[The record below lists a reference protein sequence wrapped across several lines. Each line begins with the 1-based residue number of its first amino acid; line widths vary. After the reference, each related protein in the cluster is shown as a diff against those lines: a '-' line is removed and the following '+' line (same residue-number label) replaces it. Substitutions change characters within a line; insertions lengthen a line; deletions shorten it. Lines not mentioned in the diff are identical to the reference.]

1 MRCPLWLAL
10 LALIASGCGGR
21 TPSTA
26 TPLAALAAPA
36 TSSALQ
42 GATVSAIDGQPLA
55 GVTVKIG
62 SQTTVSDAAGTFHL
76 NDVAAGQ
83 PEMLTANSIVERHTT
98 VATPLTEPVREALI
112 PSDFDLDAFDQ
123 MFRASGG
130 IERWTSAPPL
140 VVLTTVMNYETSFND
155 GQTYH
160 ASSEQLTDA
169 ETDLLVSQLT
179 DGLALLTGNTF
190 TAFASVD
197 RERASSGATV
207 NTLRAGTIVVGR
219 YKGVQTLANTIGFG
233 RWAADANGQVTG
245 GAIYLDRDFDK
256 TSDKRRLLRTH
267 ELGHALG
274 YTHVFTR
281 TSIMNPAIGPEPT
294 NFDRQGAIIA
304 FQRVPGNMS
313 PDTDPSGPGI
323 ERAGGGVFGI
333 APTMSIWSRPV
344 F

>member
-1 MRCPLWLAL
+1 
-10 LALIASGCGGR
+10 
-21 TPSTA
+21 
-26 TPLAALAAPA
+26 
-36 TSSALQ
+36 
-42 GATVSAIDGQPLA
+42 
-55 GVTVKIG
+55 
-62 SQTTVSDAAGTFHL
+62 
-76 NDVAAGQ
+76 
-83 PEMLTANSIVERHTT
+83 MLTANSIVERHTT

-207 NTLRAGTIVVGR
+207 NTLRAGMIVVGR
-219 YKGVQTLANTIGFG
+219 YNGVKALANTIGFG

-245 GAIYLDRDFDK
+245 
-256 TSDKRRLLRTH
+256 DKRRLLRTH

-294 NFDRQGAIIA
+294 DFDRQGAIIA